1 MISKTMEK
9 ALNEQINKE
18 LFSAYYYYSMAAYLE
33 SENFK
38 GMANF
43 MKAQAFEEMGHVVKI
58 FDYVNEQG
66 GRVILQ
72 AIEKPK
78 SDYDSPQHV
87 FELAFEHE
95 KYVTSLIN
103 DLVKLALTENDFATK
118 AFLDWFITEQ
128 VEEEANM
135 DSIVK
140 KFNIVGTNGHGL
152 LMLDDQLGQRTPPTT
167 ILSAEEK

>member
-1 MISKTMEK
+1 MISKAMEK

-33 SENFK
+33 NENFE

-43 MKAQAFEEMGHVVKI
+43 MKAQAYEEMGHVVK
-58 FDYVNEQG
+58 FYDYINEQG
-66 GRVILQ
+66 GRVILE

-78 SDYDSPQHV
+78 SEYDSPQHV

-103 DLVKLALTENDFATK
+103 NLVALALKENDFATK
-118 AFLDWFITEQ
+118 TFLDWFITEQ
-128 VEEEANM
+128 VEEESNM
-135 DSIVK
+135 DSVVK
-140 KFNIVGTNGHGL
+140 KFKIVGTNGHGL
-152 LMLDDQLGQRTPPTT
+152 LMLDEQLGQRTPPTT
-167 ILSAEEK
+167 ILPAE